1 MTSQEMEIAFKQGI
15 DKFDSLNYPDFQTD
29 QIELILNQAQDQFV
43 KQRYGGNNLKKQSFE
58 ETQKRTEDLKNVV
71 VNSVVTTVINAE
83 GAVLA
88 ATTAADNINTLARFV
103 TLPTNYWI
111 MIQELTG
118 VSYLGCNGATITD
131 RVFTKAIQHDD
142 YSKLIKN
149 PFGKPTEGKILRLM
163 ENGRVELIPPTGT
176 TITDYH
182 IRYIKEPVR
191 ISITN
196 SVNCELSV
204 MTHQEIVNAAVSI
217 ALEGIESRR
226 TQGFEQVVQN
236 KQE

>member
-1 MTSQEMEIAFKQGI
+1 MTSQEMEIAFKQGL

-103 TLPTNYWI
+103 TLPTNYLI

-118 VSYLGCNGATITD
+118 VS
-131 RVFTKAIQHDD
+131 
-142 YSKLIKN
+142 
-149 PFGKPTEGKILRLM
+149 
-163 ENGRVELIPPTGT
+163 
-176 TITDYH
+176 
-182 IRYIKEPVR
+182 
-191 ISITN
+191 
-196 SVNCELSV
+196 
-204 MTHQEIVNAAVSI
+204 
-217 ALEGIESRR
+217 
-226 TQGFEQVVQN
+226 
-236 KQE
+236 

>member
-1 MTSQEMEIAFKQGI
+1 MTSQEMEIAFKQGL

-71 VNSVVTTVINAE
+71 VN
-83 GAVLA
+83 AVLTPIA
-88 ATTAADNINTLARFV
+88 NASDNINILAQFV
-103 TLPTNYWI
+103 ILPDGTFPAIDPFPKYWI

-163 ENGRVELIPPTGT
+163 ENGRVELIPPAGT

-204 MTHQEIVNAAVSI
+204 MTHQEIVSIAVFI
-217 ALEGIESRR
+217 ALEGIESKR

>member
-1 MTSQEMEIAFKQGI
+1 MEIAFKQGI

-196 SVNCELSV
+196 SVDCELSE
-204 MTHQEIVNAAVSI
+204 MTHQEIVNSAVSI